1 MNYKLYQVGGSVR
14 DELLGK
20 QPTDIDYLIVVN
32 DKIPAKRA
40 FDDLQTKLKEDGYLI
55 FSVKEDHWTIRT
67 KFPKDHPA
75 YPKLVADFQ
84 LAVTD
89 DMTGTLHDNLYDR
102 DFTINA
108 MAKDVETG
116 EIIDPLCGQQ
126 DLLCRRLNPTSLYS
140 LKNDPIRV
148 VRAIRFA
155 VTFGLCYTAAMI
167 GDIKQLRLDWF
178 TSVDDNRLKRE
189 LKKMLE
195 YDTRMSL
202 ILLHDLYVL
211 NQGVF
216 NYIFQ
221 RIKLNP
227 IVRSIKIKYVKN

>member
-32 DKIPAKRA
+32 DKIPAKQA
-40 FDDLQTKLKEDGYLI
+40 FDDLQTKLEEDGYLI

-67 KFPKDHPA
+67 KFPKHHPV

-89 DMTGTLHDNLYDR
+89 DMTGTLYDNLYNR

-116 EIIDPLCGQQ
+116 EIIDPVDGQLDLTRRKLDIVSQ
-126 DLLCRRLNPTSLYS
+126 DAFI
-140 LKNDPIRV
+140 NDPVRVIRALRFVIQFNLKYGYSV
-148 VRAIRFA
+148 VDAIK
-155 VTFGLCYTAAMI
+155 LI
-167 GDIKQLRLDWF
+167 RLEQF
-178 TSVDDNRLKRE
+178 SSIDDNRLKRE
-189 LKKMLE
+189 LKKMFDC
-195 YDTRMSL
+195 DTTGAMIRL
-202 ILLHDLYVL
+202 YDLYAW
-211 NQGVF
+211 NGDIF
-216 NYIFQ
+216 HCIFQ

-227 IVRSIKIKYVKN
+227 IVRSIK

>member
-32 DKIPAKRA
+32 DKIPAKQA
-40 FDDLQTKLKEDGYLI
+40 FVDLQTKLKEDGYLI

-67 KFPKDHPA
+67 KFPKDHPV
-75 YPKLVADFQ
+75 YPKQTADFQ
-84 LAVTD
+84 LAVID
-89 DMTGTLHDNLYDR
+89 DMTGTLHDNLYNR

-116 EIIDPLCGQQ
+116 EIIDPFSG
-126 DLLCRRLNPTSLYS
+126 REH
-140 LKNDPIRV
+140 LKIRKLQIVSFSALINDPVRV

-155 VTFGLCYTAAMI
+155 STIGMLYGENLVTAMQS
-167 GDIKQLRLDWF
+167 IKVDRF
-178 TSVDDNRLKRE
+178 SSIDDNRLKRE

-211 NQGVF
+211 NRDVF

-227 IVRSIKIKYVKN
+227 IVRSIKK

>member
-32 DKIPAKRA
+32 DKIPAKQA

-67 KFPKDHPA
+67 KFPKDHPV
-75 YPKLVADFQ
+75 YPKQTADFQ

-89 DMTGTLHDNLYDR
+89 DMTGTLYDNLYNR

-116 EIIDPLCGQQ
+116 EIIDPFGGKS
-126 DLLCRRLNPTSLYS
+126 DLLSRRLSCVSTDS

-148 VRAIRFA
+148 IRAIRFA
-155 VTFGLCYTAAMI
+155 VWFGMCYTSI
-167 GDIKQLRLDWF
+167 TLDNIKQLRWDQF
-178 TSVDDNRLKRE
+178 SSIDVDRMKRE

-202 ILLHDLYVL
+202 IMLHDLYVL
-211 NQGVF
+211 NRDVF

-227 IVRSIKIKYVKN
+227 IVRSIK